1 MTVYA
6 SSSNFILMKLQT
18 NAINSHQI
26 FEKLIQ
32 KKLLVRDASSFAFLD
47 DTFLRFCIRMPEQ
60 NTALLQQLK
69 ELVE

>member
-1 MTVYA
+1 MKVYH
-6 SSSNFILMKLQT
+6 SSSNFILMKLKT

-47 DTFLRFCIRMPEQ
+47 DTFLRFCIRMPEH
-60 NTALLQQLK
+60 NTALLEQLR
-69 ELVE
+69 ELIE